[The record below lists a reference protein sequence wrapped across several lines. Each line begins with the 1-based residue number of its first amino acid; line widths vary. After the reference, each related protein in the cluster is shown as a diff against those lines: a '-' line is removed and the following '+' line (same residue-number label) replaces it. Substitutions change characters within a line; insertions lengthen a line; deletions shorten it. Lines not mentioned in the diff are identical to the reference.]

1 MINRAKWASPVVA
14 MVAAL
19 ATLGCCLPFGFLAAL
34 GAAGAGAYFANLRP
48 WLLALSVIFLG
59 LGFYQQYR
67 GARCGL
73 RRRKLSL
80 ILLWTAAVIVV
91 LVILFPQLLA
101 GLLAGGTA
109 TPLK

>member
-1 MINRAKWASPVVA
+1 

-34 GAAGAGAYFANLRP
+34 GAGGAGAYFANLRP

-67 GARCGL
+67 GVRCGL
-73 RRRKLSL
+73 RRSRLSM

-91 LVILFPQLLA
+91 LVIVFPQLLA
-101 GLLAGGTA
+101 GLLAGSAA